1 MKLEI
6 NNKCLLFDLDGTLL
20 DQKFDN
26 QFWNHVIPSE
36 LSLRSK
42 KPIDLVSQEIQ
53 QAYYDV
59 RGTLNWYCI
68 NYWSKKFRLNI
79 FELTQKHNAKICVH
93 EGATDLLKSL
103 SLLPVHLYLV
113 TNAHPD
119 ILKVKFEKT
128 NIDKYFNEIFSSHS
142 FGYPKESIH
151 YWRELLKFLPQNKE
165 DCILIDDNE
174 DVIETAR
181 NFGIGQCITVTRP
194 DTSQPPNKNDG
205 QLSLMSVSEML
216 HWI

>member
-26 QFWNHVIPSE
+26 QFWNHVIPTE

-53 QAYYDV
+53 RAYYDV

-68 NYWSKKFRLNI
+68 DYWSKKFRLNI
-79 FELTQKHNAKICVH
+79 FELTQKHDVKICVH
-93 EGATDLLKSL
+93 EGAMDLLKSL
-103 SLLPVHLYLV
+103 SLLPVRLYLV

-128 NIDKYFNEIFSSHS
+128 NIDKYFIEVFSSHS
-142 FGYPKESIH
+142 FGYPKESTH
-151 YWRELLKFLPQNKE
+151 YWSELLKFLPQNKE

-174 DVIETAR
+174 HVIETAR

-194 DTSQPPNKNDG
+194 DTSQTPNKNDDP
-205 QLSLMSVSEML
+205 LSLMSVSEML

>member
-6 NNKCLLFDLDGTLL
+6 NNKSLLFDLDGTLL

-26 QFWNHVIPSE
+26 QFWNHVIPTE

-42 KPIDLVSQEIQ
+42 KPIDLVNQEIQ
-53 QAYYDV
+53 QAYYNV

-68 NYWSKKFRLNI
+68 DYWSKKFRLNI
-79 FELTQKHNAKICVH
+79 FELTQKHDAKICVH
-93 EGATDLLKSL
+93 EGATDLLESL

-128 NIDKYFNEIFSSHS
+128 KIDKYFNEIFSSHS

-181 NFGIGQCITVTRP
+181 KFGIGQCITVTRP
-194 DTSQPPNKNDG
+194 DTTQPPNKNDG

-216 HWI
+216 NWI